1 MKILILEDDEERIKF
16 FTQLLSKDHTLFFAR
31 HVWEAKNIFEKE
43 QPFDM
48 MFLDHDLGGRAFV
61 DPAEEDT
68 GSGFARYLTKKDL
81 SKTTVVTHTFNS
93 EGARSIQSILKNV
106 KYIPVNELFQ
116 GLKDGSI
123 KIG

>member
-16 FTQLLSKDHTLFFAR
+16 FKQYLAKEHILHFAR
-31 HVWEAKNIFEKE
+31 HVWEAENIFDKE
-43 QPFDM
+43 QPFNVI
-48 MFLDHDLGGRAFV
+48 FLDHDLGGRAFV

-68 GSGFARYLTKKDL
+68 GSGFARFLKNKDL

-106 KYIPVNELFQ
+106 MYIPVTELFQ
-116 GLKDGSI
+116 GLKNGSI